1 MDGCMFGKIHKYVLG
16 VLRKPDGVR
25 FLYRLKSVA
34 ASAAPRA

>member
-1 MDGCMFGKIHKYVLG
+1 MDGCLFVKIYKYVLD

-34 ASAAPRA
+34 TNAAPRA